1 MDSKEIFSLIIK
13 NYNEMTLNATDY
25 YYSNFWNRMNF
36 YKKSNILSLDRLKNF
51 RNPFFYR
58 RLSYGLDDEENF
70 YRTLEIYLSL
80 IDNYEKKFVD
90 QLIEV
95 NIGNPKYYEINK
107 NKINFNEL
115 FIINF
120 LSKILKY
127 FNNDSNIIVEIGAGF
142 GSLASKIK
150 KIKPKTKIILIDL
163 PESLNL
169 QIYYIKSLYPDAK
182 ILLYKEF
189 NSKFLKMNHLNINQF
204 FEEVDFVFLPPNCL
218 DKLKFFGR
226 FVNIF
231 INTRSFQEMD
241 TKMIKLYFDFIENSI
256 IEGGIFYNVNKYSKF
271 INNKNINFFEYPY
284 TDNWD
289 CLSSGES
296 FNQPNMHELIAKY
309 NPGSKDKISIIL
321 QKIRKT
327 NLKTN
332 MKHFYLKFFLRK
344 LLDYT
349 FFFIPKKILL
359 KILKMYI

>member
-1 MDSKEIFSLIIK
+1 MDQKEIYSLLIN
-13 NYNEMTLNATDY
+13 NYNEMTLNAADKY
-25 YYSNFWNRMNF
+25 QSDFWSRMNS
-36 YKKSNILSLDRLKNF
+36 YKKANILSLDRLKNF
-51 RNPFFYR
+51 RNPFCYR
-58 RLSYGLDDEENF
+58 RLSYGLDVQENF

-80 IDNYEKKFVD
+80 LDNYEKNFVD

-95 NIGNPKYYEINK
+95 NIGNPKYYEINQK
-107 NKINFNEL
+107 KINFNEL

-127 FNNDSNIIVEIGAGF
+127 FNDSSNIIVEIGGGF
-142 GSLASKIK
+142 GSFASKIK

-163 PESLNL
+163 PEALNL

-182 ILLYKEF
+182 ILLYREF
-189 NSKFLKMNHLNINQF
+189 NSKFLKIDRLNINQF

-241 TKMIKLYFDFIENSI
+241 TKMIKVYFDFIESTI

-271 INNKNINFFEYPY
+271 INKKNINFFEYPY

-309 NPGSKDKISIIL
+309 NPGTKDKISIIL

-327 NLKTN
+327 NLKIN

-344 LLDYT
+344 LLDYM
-349 FFFIPKKILL
+349 FFFIPKKMLL